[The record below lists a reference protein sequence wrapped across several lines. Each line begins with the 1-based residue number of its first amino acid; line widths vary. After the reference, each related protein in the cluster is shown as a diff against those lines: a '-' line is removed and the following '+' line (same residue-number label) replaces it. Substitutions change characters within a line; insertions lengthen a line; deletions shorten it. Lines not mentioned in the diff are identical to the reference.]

1 VDKHKTFLLTNGG
14 SIRGRVYFKGTNK
27 PPKPLTVLAS
37 ANVRLD
43 RGMPPP
49 RREVKTDEEG
59 NFVFPHILPG
69 AYYLVLPERVPGW
82 TYVAPSVQV
91 EEGKEISGV
100 DFALIKGVLIH
111 GSVLYEDK
119 PMAGGVDVRIFDS
132 SEPYYSEAVE
142 AIVVKTDQNGAYQVQ
157 VAPGEVHLEV
167 VAPKGYENSPNIPKI
182 LSVEEGEE
190 IREVNFKLIESPIV
204 TVRGK
209 VQTANGTPVPNATVL
224 ATPINV
230 TTKTDEDGEFVFEEI
245 KNGTVLWFSVS
256 LPETGLKGN
265 RPIFAIPDTQV
276 KITLAPADDKSA
288 QADVLAQDI
297 REAAQKYQ
305 DILLRRNRWSKGG
318 RRDDEPTG
326 QEEAKQYEQ
335 GHFQL
340 QELLAG
346 YFLLTRDKS
355 AYLPGG
361 WVYELTKGI
370 ARFRFE
376 PDPKGGSEIFGL
388 GLSGNNMLRE

>member
-1 VDKHKTFLLTNGG
+1 M
-14 SIRGRVYFKGTNK
+14 
-27 PPKPLTVLAS
+27 TVLAS